1 MGDDRGGERSDAVL
15 VAAIAQGDQLA
26 LREAYQ
32 RHGAAVWGLAR
43 RVADDAQAAEDVS
56 QTVFLRLWQEPQ
68 RFDPARGTLRSW
80 LLAQAHGRAV
90 DLVRSETARRRRQ
103 TREAEL
109 AAASVPPSAEVEVAV
124 QAAALRED
132 VRRAVESLT
141 PGEREAIVLA
151 YFGGRTYRETAT
163 LLELPEGTVKSRI
176 RSGLVNLRRS
186 LEAMGVT
193 P

>member
-1 MGDDRGGERSDAVL
+1 MGDMGGGRSDAVL
-15 VAAIAQGDQLA
+15 VAAIAQGDQQA
-26 LREAYQ
+26 LREAYE

-43 RVADDAQAAEDVS
+43 RVTNDPQAAEDVS
-56 QTVFLRLWQEPQ
+56 QTVFLRLWQTPD
-68 RFDPARGTLRSW
+68 RYDPARGALRSW

-103 TREAEL
+103 EREADLIE
-109 AAASVPPSAEVEVAV
+109 ATVPPSAEVEVAV
-124 QAAALRED
+124 QAGALRED
-132 VRRAVESLT
+132 VRRAVESLP
-141 PGEREAIVLA
+141 PGERDAIMLA
-151 YFGGRTYRETAT
+151 YFGGRTYREAAT
-163 LLELPEGTVKSRI
+163 LLGQPEGTVKSRI